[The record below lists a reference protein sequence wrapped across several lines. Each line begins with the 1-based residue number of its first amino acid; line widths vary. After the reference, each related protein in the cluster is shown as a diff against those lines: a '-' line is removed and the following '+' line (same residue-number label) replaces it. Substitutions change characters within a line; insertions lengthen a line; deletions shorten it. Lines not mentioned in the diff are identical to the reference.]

1 MESLD
6 IVEKYLLDKYENNKQ
21 IMFEEP
27 FYILDGYAVGLW
39 SGFCVRRQQMQGEN
53 VGLCRP

>member
-27 FYILDGYAVGLW
+27 FYILDGYAVGL
-39 SGFCVRRQQMQGEN
+39 
-53 VGLCRP
+53 